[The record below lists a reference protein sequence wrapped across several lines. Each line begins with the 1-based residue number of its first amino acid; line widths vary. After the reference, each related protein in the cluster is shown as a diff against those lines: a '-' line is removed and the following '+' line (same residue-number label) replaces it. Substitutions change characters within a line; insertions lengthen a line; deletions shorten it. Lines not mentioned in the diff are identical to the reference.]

1 MDLENFSDLLNKQH
15 PQRPNTH
22 IGVGH
27 VLFVSISLVHHR
39 RQGAPK
45 VRYYIRS
52 LLSNGVV
59 MLALWIRSYTHYV
72 NISSLIDV
80 LLP

>member
-1 MDLENFSDLLNKQH
+1 MDLENFNDLLDEQH
-15 PQRPNTH
+15 PQCPNTH
-22 IGVGH
+22 IGVGQ

-45 VRYYIRS
+45 VRCYIQS

-59 MLALWIRSYTHYV
+59 MLELWIRSYTHYV
-72 NISSLIDV
+72 KYF
-80 LLP
+80 